1 MMHVTTVLSRRVG
14 RSPTAVAV
22 WCVWVL
28 AAALQAADE
37 PAAPSAPRDWGDLTA
52 GTAVTMQVK
61 GRDGTVREVMVR
73 YCPAGEVVLGDTS
86 QESAVIKPMKPFL
99 MMETEVGTDLA
110 HALAPPEVWQSIT
123 ERVKPLNDPDAKSGI
138 AAPNA
143 AGAVP
148 LTYINLDEAATV
160 CAAATQAGVSV
171 AAIPLSPI
179 EAWELRLPTHS
190 EWQYGCRA
198 SADRDSARRSPHFS
212 PWPNYEDMP
221 ATVKGSCVDQ
231 WEGRLKKPAA
241 TFDGSQL
248 QVVSL
253 FDKYDKG
260 ENPGPAEILGQFMA
274 HAWWKES
281 KSRGYTAGS
290 MTGPPRAPDALLP
303 NAWGLRGMSDNA
315 CEWVL
320 CVDTPGEVRALC
332 SAIADGSTSSSILSR
347 PVVFL
352 AGGSTR
358 EYLETK
364 QDWQVYTVWGGRPM
378 REDGTGIDPRSWE
391 SANGDAPLVAEYA
404 AGCRFVADRMLAV
417 EWAAR
422 VRSDALLA
430 EGREALDGYFTRC
443 RGTIE
448 EIMSRQ
454 DQGEALKVLAS
465 FEAVARYRVH
475 DRAGTRAALDAKLRA
490 QQGVQQK
497 PKVSVDDILGRR
509 GGAASGKPVTKKP
522 VDEDEL
528 FSRAL
533 LLVVSAEADDT

>member
-1 MMHVTTVLSRRVG
+1 MMDAIAAPARGMG

-22 WCVWVL
+22 MAVWLL
-28 AAALQAADE
+28 AGGVRAADDG
-37 PAAPSAPRDWGDLTA
+37 PAPPPRDWGELTA
-52 GTAVTMQVK
+52 GAAVTIQVK
-61 GRDGTVREVMVR
+61 ARDGTVREVAGR

-86 QESAVIKPMKPFL
+86 QDSAVIRVMKPFL
-99 MMETEVGTDLA
+99 MMETELGTGLA
-110 HALAPPEVWQSIT
+110 HAIAPPEVWKSIT
-123 ERVKPLNDPDAKSGI
+123 SRVQPLNDPDAKSGI
-138 AAPNA
+138 AAPDT
-143 AGAVP
+143 AGPVP

-179 EAWELRLPTHS
+179 EAWELRLPTHA

-198 SADRDSARRSPHFS
+198 SADRASARRSPHFS
-212 PWPNYEDMP
+212 PWPKYEGMP
-221 ATVKGSCVDQ
+221 ASVKGSCIDQ
-231 WEGRLKKPAA
+231 WEGRLKNPAA
-241 TFDGSQL
+241 TFNGSQL

-260 ENPGPAEILGQFMA
+260 ENPGPAEILGHFMA
-274 HAWWKES
+274 RAWWKEPT
-281 KSRGYTAGS
+281 SRGYTAGS

-303 NAWGLRGMSDNA
+303 NDWGLRGMSDNA

-320 CVDTPGEVRALC
+320 CVDAPGEVRSLC
-332 SAIADGSTSSSILSR
+332 DSIADGSSTSPMWSR

-378 REDGTGIDPRSWE
+378 REDGSGIEPLSWE
-391 SANGDAPLVAEYA
+391 AANGDAPLVDEYA

-422 VRSDALLA
+422 VRSDTLA
-430 EGREALDGYFTRC
+430 ADGMESLDGYFTRC
-443 RGTIE
+443 RSTID
-448 EIMSRQ
+448 EIMSKQ
-454 DQGEALKVLAS
+454 DQGEVLKVLAS

-475 DRAGTRAALDAKLRA
+475 DRAGTRAALEAKLRERPRL
-490 QQGVQQK
+490 QQK
-497 PKVSVDDILGRR
+497 PKVSLDEILGRGPR
-509 GGAASGKPVTKKP
+509 TASGKAETKKP

-533 LLVVSAEADDT
+533 LLVVSAEAGGT